1 ACSRSRPSSSAS
13 TSTGCSAGSRSRAR
27 SSRAEGGC
35 PVAAGTLYVVA
46 TPIGN
51 LEDVTLRALRVLRE
65 VDLIAAEDTRRTR
78 TLLERHGIARP
89 LTSYYDAVERQR
101 APALVAR
108 LEAGASVA
116 LVSDA
121 GTPGIADP
129 GYHLVRGA
137 LAAGVSVVPV
147 PGPSSLTALVSVAGF
162 PAERFVFEGFL
173 PSRPGPRAARLAALA
188 REPRAL
194 LFFEAARRL
203 AAFLAA
209 AEAALGDREAAIARE
224 LTKRHEE
231 ILRGRL
237 SALRERVGRRASLRG
252 EVTVLVAGAPASKPS
267 SRARRRLPPLPTP
280 ETAMAGSP
288 WHFGSARRRLMNSKP
303 STCGMRRSQRTTSA
317 PASRSRSI
325 ASCPFSAEMTRAP
338 RVSNSAR

>member
-1 ACSRSRPSSSAS
+1 VPGR
-13 TSTGCSAGSRSRAR
+13 
-27 SSRAEGGC
+27 
-35 PVAAGTLYVVA
+35 GTLYVVA

-51 LEDVTLRALRVLRE
+51 LEDVTLRALRVLAD

-78 TLLERHGIARP
+78 ILLERHGIMRP
-89 LTSYYDAVERQR
+89 MTAYYDAVERER
-101 APALVAR
+101 APAIVAR
-108 LEAGASVA
+108 LRDGASVA

-121 GTPGIADP
+121 GTPRIADP

-137 LAAGVSVVPV
+137 LEAGVPVVPI
-147 PGPSSLTALVSVAGF
+147 PGPSAVTALVSVAGF

-194 LFFEAARRL
+194 VFFEAARRL

-209 AEAALGDREAAIARE
+209 AAEALGDRDVVIARE

-237 SALRERVGRRASLRG
+237 AELRDRVRDVEVRG
-252 EVTVLVAGAPASKPS
+252 EVTVLVAGAPETARGEETVDVDADIRAGRAAGQGLRELSAAI
-267 SRARRRLPPLPTP
+267 ARRTGLPRREVYRRALALERL
-280 ETAMAGSP
+280 
-288 WHFGSARRRLMNSKP
+288 
-303 STCGMRRSQRTTSA
+303 RTD
-317 PASRSRSI
+317 R
-325 ASCPFSAEMTRAP
+325 
-338 RVSNSAR
+338 

>member
-1 ACSRSRPSSSAS
+1 
-13 TSTGCSAGSRSRAR
+13 
-27 SSRAEGGC
+27 
-35 PVAAGTLYVVA
+35 VATGTLYVVA

-101 APALVAR
+101 APAIVER
-108 LEAGASVA
+108 LRAGASVA

-137 LAAGVSVVPV
+137 LAAGVPVVPV
-147 PGPSSLTALVSVAGF
+147 PGPSALAALVSVAGF
-162 PAERFVFEGFL
+162 AAERFVFEGFL

-194 LFFEAARRL
+194 IFFEAARRL
-203 AAFLAA
+203 GAFLAA
-209 AEAALGDREAAIARE
+209 AEAALGDREAALARE

-231 ILRGRL
+231 ILRGTL
-237 SALRERVGRRASLRG
+237 SALRERVALRAPLRG
-252 EVTVLVAGAPASKPS
+252 EVTVLVAGASEVAPPRDATSIDEEL
-267 SRARRRLPPLPTP
+267 RAGRAAGRGLRELAAEIARRTGL
-280 ETAMAGSP
+280 S
-288 WHFGSARRRLMNSKP
+288 RREIY
-303 STCGMRRSQRTTSA
+303 RRGLALER
-317 PASRSRSI
+317 R
-325 ASCPFSAEMTRAP
+325 
-338 RVSNSAR
+338 